1 METTT
6 RDILS
11 SYRERVVGK
20 FKSVPISI
28 RPELKTRV
36 ASMFISST
44 DGRTKRFMKWS
55 DACAPE
61 IDKDVRVDEGGGEV
75 VADPGLDNRVMTSLE
90 RPHQPWLVPGAGRL

>member
-1 METTT
+1 
-6 RDILS
+6 LF

-20 FKSVPISI
+20 FKIVPTSI

-44 DGRTKRFMKWS
+44 DGRTKRFRKWS
-55 DACAPE
+55 GACAPE
-61 IDKDVRVDEGGGEV
+61 IDKDVRVDAGDGEV
-75 VADPGLDNRVMTSLE
+75 VADPDLDNRVMTSLE